1 MVVARLAIA
10 QRGEDEIEAVRA
22 LPGLI
27 KDWKANSGLIYQ
39 VVGCLAGVLTI
50 AAYVREQRPN
60 EVLAAAMHA
69 MGASGIGGWFES
81 GLPPL
86 LAEPHVGASRTLV
99 SLAALA
105 VLTMLFKPFFNA
117 KRDDWP
123 IDLQARGLL
132 GSRAAVT
139 TWVLLMFAAQF
150 ASIAWVAEWLCS
162 QVLVAV
168 IVTVVTALILGLAYV
183 AARRLQMHSL
193 LDAAG
198 AWLTHMVASAGAVVI
213 MTGFALAFA
222 VIGPVLDAASWLF
235 TTESDVYSEA
245 KRRVA
250 QELARSQQPTGGLR
264 LSSQLDA
271 SDLAAWG

>member
-1 MVVARLAIA
+1 MAVRLRIA
-10 QRGEDEIEAVRA
+10 QIGEDLIETVKA

-27 KDWKANSGLIYQ
+27 KDWMSNSDLIYQ
-39 VVGCLAGVLTI
+39 LVGCPAGVLTI
-50 AAYVREQRPN
+50 AACVREQRPS

-86 LAEPHVGASRTLV
+86 FAEPHVEASRTLV

-105 VLTMLFKPFFNA
+105 VLTMLIKPFFNA

-132 GSRAAVT
+132 DSRAAVT
-139 TWVLLMFAAQF
+139 TWVLLMFAAQL
-150 ASIAWVAEWLCS
+150 ASIAWVAEWLRL
-162 QVLVAV
+162 QVQVAA

-183 AARRLQMHSL
+183 AVRRLQMHSL

-198 AWLTHMVASAGAVVI
+198 AWLVHMAASAGAVVI

-222 VIGPVLDAASWLF
+222 VIGPVIGAASWLL
-235 TTESDVYSEA
+235 TTESDAYSDT

-250 QELARSQQPTGGLR
+250 QELARSQQPTGAIR
-264 LSSQLDA
+264 LSSQPDA
-271 SDLAAWG
+271 SDLAP

>member
-1 MVVARLAIA
+1 MSVVAARLKAA
-10 QRGEDEIEAVRA
+10 QRGEDVIEAVKA

-27 KDWKANSGLIYQ
+27 KNWRSNSDLIYQ
-39 VVGCLAGVLTI
+39 LVGCLAGVLTI
-50 AAYVREQRPN
+50 AAYVRGQRPS
-60 EVLAAAMHA
+60 EVLAAAMYA
-69 MGASGIGGWFES
+69 IGASGVGGWFES

-86 LAEPHVGASRTLV
+86 LAEPHVEASRALV

-105 VLTMLFKPFFNA
+105 VLTMLIKPFFNA

-150 ASIAWVAEWLCS
+150 ASIAWVAEWLRS
-162 QVLVAV
+162 QVHVAV
-168 IVTVVTALILGLAYV
+168 IVAVVTALLLGLAYV

-193 LDAAG
+193 LDVAG
-198 AWLTHMVASAGAVVI
+198 AWLGHMVASAGAVVI

-222 VIGPVLDAASWLF
+222 VIGPVMGAASWLF
-235 TTESDVYSEA
+235 TTESDAYSDT

-250 QELARSQQPTGGLR
+250 QELARSQQPTGAIR
-264 LSSQLDA
+264 LSSQPDA
-271 SDLAAWG
+271 SDLAA

>member
-1 MVVARLAIA
+1 M
-10 QRGEDEIEAVRA
+10 IETVKA

-27 KDWKANSGLIYQ
+27 KDWKTNSDLIYQ
-39 VVGCLAGVLTI
+39 LVGCLAGLLTI
-50 AAYVREQRPN
+50 AACVREQRPS

-69 MGASGIGGWFES
+69 IGASRVGGWFES

-86 LAEPHVGASRTLV
+86 LAEPHVEASRTLV

-105 VLTMLFKPFFNA
+105 VLTMLIKPFFNA
-117 KRDDWP
+117 KPDDWP
-123 IDLQARGLL
+123 IDLQAQGLL

-139 TWVLLMFAAQF
+139 TWVLLMAAAQF
-150 ASIAWVAEWLCS
+150 ASIAWVAEWLRS
-162 QVLVAV
+162 QVQIAV

-198 AWLTHMVASAGAVVI
+198 AWPAHMVASAGAVVI
-213 MTGFALAFA
+213 MTGLALAFA
-222 VIGPVLDAASWLF
+222 VIGPVMGLAFWLYA
-235 TTESDVYSEA
+235 TESDAYSEA

-250 QELARSQQPTGGLR
+250 QELARSQQPTGAIR
-264 LSSQLDA
+264 LSSQPDA
-271 SDLAAWG
+271 SV

>member
-1 MVVARLAIA
+1 MAVRLRIA
-10 QRGEDEIEAVRA
+10 QRGEDLIETVKA

-27 KDWKANSGLIYQ
+27 KDWMSNSNLIYQ
-39 VVGCLAGVLTI
+39 LVGCLAGVLTI
-50 AAYVREQRPN
+50 AACLREQRPS

-86 LAEPHVGASRTLV
+86 FAEPHVEASRTLV

-105 VLTMLFKPFFNA
+105 VLTMLIKPFFNA

-139 TWVLLMFAAQF
+139 TWVLLMFAAQL
-150 ASIAWVAEWLCS
+150 ASIAWVAEWLRL
-162 QVLVAV
+162 QVQVAA
-168 IVTVVTALILGLAYV
+168 IVTVVAALILGLAYV
-183 AARRLQMHSL
+183 AVRRFQMHSL

-198 AWLTHMVASAGAVVI
+198 AWLVHMVASAGAVVI

-222 VIGPVLDAASWLF
+222 VIGPVIGAASWLL
-235 TTESDVYSEA
+235 TTESDAYSDT

-250 QELARSQQPTGGLR
+250 QELARSQQPTGAIR
-264 LSSQLDA
+264 LSSQPDA
-271 SDLAAWG
+271 SDLAP

>member
-1 MVVARLAIA
+1 M
-10 QRGEDEIEAVRA
+10 IETVKA

-27 KDWKANSGLIYQ
+27 KDWKTNSDLIYQ
-39 VVGCLAGVLTI
+39 LVGCLAGVLTI
-50 AAYVREQRPN
+50 AAYVREQRPS
-60 EVLAAAMHA
+60 EVLAAAMNA
-69 MGASGIGGWFES
+69 IGASGVGGWFES

-86 LAEPHVGASRTLV
+86 LAEPHVEASRTLV

-105 VLTMLFKPFFNA
+105 VLAMLIKPFFNA

-132 GSRAAVT
+132 GSRAAAT
-139 TWVLLMFAAQF
+139 TWVLLMLAAQF
-150 ASIAWVAEWLCS
+150 ASIAWVVEWLRS
-162 QVLVAV
+162 QVQVAV

-198 AWLTHMVASAGAVVI
+198 GWLTHMVARVGAVVI

-222 VIGPVLDAASWLF
+222 VIGPVIGAASWLC
-235 TTESDVYSEA
+235 TTESDAYSDT

-250 QELARSQQPTGGLR
+250 QELARSQQPTGAIW
-264 LSSQLDA
+264 LSSQPEA
-271 SDLAAWG
+271 SDLAA